1 MSDKKH
7 GALKSWIN
15 LRISALAL
23 IPLTFW
29 AVYSILKI
37 KDWAHADF
45 TLWLQ
50 NPLNAGLLVAFLV
63 ASYYHA
69 ALGVQEVYEDY
80 IACEKTRNVAIC
92 ATKIAFFGLGLVSVY
107 AVVNIAMAL

>member
-15 LRISALAL
+15 LRISAIAL

-29 AVYSILKI
+29 AVYSIIKI
-37 KDWAHADF
+37 KDLSHADF
-45 TLWLQ
+45 TQWLN
-50 NPLNAGLLVAFLV
+50 NPINGGLLIAFLL
-63 ASYYHA
+63 ATFYHA

-80 IACEKTRNVAIC
+80 ISCEKGRKLAIC
-92 ATKIAFFGLGLVSVY
+92 STNLAFLALAVISVG
-107 AVVNIAMAL
+107 AVVRFF

>member
-15 LRISALAL
+15 LRISAIAL
-23 IPLTFW
+23 IPLTLW
-29 AVYSILKI
+29 AVYSIIKI
-37 KDWAHADF
+37 KDLAHADF

-50 NPLNAGLLVAFLV
+50 SPINAGLLVAFLI
-63 ASYYHA
+63 ATYYHA

-80 IACEKTRNVAIC
+80 IACDKTRNFAIC
-92 ATKIAFFGLGLVSVY
+92 ATKLAFFVLGLVSVY
-107 AVVNIAMAL
+107 AVANIAL